1 MKLAAPSVSVNA
13 TTPTSKIDVSWTALT
28 NTQMSGKPPVN
39 DYDVQYR
46 LNGDSGWTSHS
57 FNGTTTS
64 TTISGLTSNKSYE
77 VQVRAVNDEGNGPW
91 SNSDSAITKGGG
103 VTRSIDENSAAGAN
117 VGAPVTVTAT
127 SSYTLTHALSGT
139 DAGKFEIGSG
149 TGQITVKTG
158 TSPELRSQDLLQRRR
173 DGDGGFCRSEL
184 AEPRPQRARRLHG
197 SGYDQRDRR

>member
-1 MKLAAPSVSVNA
+1 
-13 TTPTSKIDVSWTALT
+13 
-28 NTQMSGKPPVN
+28 MSGKPERLR
-39 DYDVQYR
+39 QYA
-46 LNGDSGWTSHS
+46 NGDSGWTSHS

-158 TSPELRSQDLLQRRR
+158 TSLNYESGTTSYSVTVTVTAASAGANSQSLDPNAPGDYTVPVTINVNDVNEPPAKPDAPSYGSTRRLPRRSSTCP
-173 DGDGGFCRSEL
+173 G
-184 AEPRPQRARRLHG
+184 PRPT
-197 SGYDQRDRR
+197 